1 MTVDSI
7 WRILGKKLNNE
18 ASPKE
23 LEELDE
29 LLRLHPELHY
39 PIQNITDLWQLKR
52 KNDQQEAMEALQNH
66 LLRIADK
73 DGTISTF
80 KKQYAS
86 NRSALIFNKRIWY
99 AAAAVLLIAVSISY
113 VIFSPASS
121 PAIAAKKETTIK
133 NTSNE
138 VSTRTG
144 SHSKIVLPDG
154 SSVWLNGGSKL
165 IYDKNFDKEIRE
177 VELIGEAYF
186 DVTKNPQRPFIIHT
200 NKMDIKVLGTAFNV
214 KSYPGDK
221 SSETSLIHGSIEV
234 TMKEGAERKI
244 ILKPTEKLVITN
256 DMAEVSSES
265 KIIPAERATV
275 KVDKINYLPVDGTVI
290 ETSWVDNR
298 LVFRDKPFSEIVVDM
313 ERRYGMPFRFESTE
327 LGALMFSGN
336 FKNESIDQ
344 VLKALQLANTFNYQ
358 NIQDTIVITK

>member
-7 WRILGKKLNNE
+7 WLILGKKLNNE
-18 ASPKE
+18 ASADE

-29 LLRLHPELHY
+29 LLRNHPELHY
-39 PIQNITDLWQLKR
+39 PIQNITDLWRLK
-52 KNDQQEAMEALQNH
+52 KKADQQEAINALQHH
-66 LLRIADK
+66 LLRIADE
-73 DGTISTF
+73 DGTISPF
-80 KKQYAS
+80 LQQYPQ
-86 NRSALIFNKRIWY
+86 KRKAFVPHKRFWY
-99 AAAAVLLIAVSISY
+99 AAAAITVIVISSIYLLFSSKPPPAVIA
-113 VIFSPASS
+113 
-121 PAIAAKKETTIK
+121 KTETSIK
-133 NTSNE
+133 NSNE
-138 VSTRTG
+138 VSTRAG

-200 NKMDIKVLGTAFNV
+200 RKMDIKVLGTAFNV

-234 TMKEGAERKI
+234 TMKAGAEKKI

-256 DMAEVSSES
+256 DVPEVSSTGKAMAAEHP
-265 KIIPAERATV
+265 II
-275 KVDKINYLPVDGTVI
+275 KVDRINYLPVDGTVI

-313 ERRYGMPFRFESTE
+313 ERRYGMPFRFENTD

-358 NIQDTIVITK
+358 NIRDTIVITK

>member
-1 MTVDSI
+1 MTVDRI
-7 WRILGKKLNNE
+7 WFILAKKLNNE
-18 ASPKE
+18 ASPEE
-23 LEELDE
+23 LEELAE
-29 LLRLHPELHY
+29 LLRNHPELHY
-39 PIQNITDLWQLKR
+39 PIQNITDLWRLK
-52 KNDQQEAMEALQNH
+52 KKTDQQEAINALQNH

-73 DGTISTF
+73 DGIISPF
-80 KKQYAS
+80 SQQYPE
-86 NRSALIFNKRIWY
+86 KRKVFVLQKRFWY
-99 AAAAVLLIAVSISY
+99 AAAAIVFIAVSSLY
-113 VIFSPASS
+113 LLFSSKTPPAVI
-121 PAIAAKKETTIK
+121 AKKETNI
-133 NTSNE
+133 NSINE
-138 VSTRTG
+138 VSTRAG

-200 NKMDIKVLGTAFNV
+200 RKMDIKVLGTAFNV

-234 TMKEGAERKI
+234 TMKAGAEKKI

-256 DMAEVSSES
+256 DVAEVSSTDKAIAAEHP
-265 KIIPAERATV
+265 II
-275 KVDKINYLPVDGTVI
+275 KVARINYLPVDGTVI

-298 LVFRDKPFSEIVVDM
+298 LVFRDKPFSEIVIDM
-313 ERRYGMPFRFESTE
+313 ERRYGMPFRFEKPE
-327 LGALMFSGN
+327 LGTLMFNGN
-336 FKNESIDQ
+336 FKNESVEQ
-344 VLKALQLANTFNYQ
+344 VLKALQLANAFKYQ